1 MSERSDDLA
10 NEEQSRTVRPLTAAG
25 LLLILV
31 STTALVTYGIL
42 TVPGVLA
49 AKGGPPDEF
58 LAAATAQAAGFTATL
73 DEATTTPTGDGPT
86 ATPDPDAENDPT
98 ATTVVQAGAGT
109 AGSAGARPPSVR
121 PTANPY
127 GDWPLPD
134 WVDERYWISI
144 PQIAL
149 EAPVIALAPTDK
161 SVDGVDVLRLPVPN
175 SFSVAWDLTSAA
187 PGFAGNTIL
196 TGHSNFYGGVF
207 GNLDSVTQGAEIA
220 VWSEY
225 GVFSYYV
232 SSINYL
238 EESGQPMEVRLQNA
252 QWLNDTADDRITLIT
267 CWPTSTSSHRL
278 VIVGQR

>member
-1 MSERSDDLA
+1 MSERSPDFQND
-10 NEEQSRTVRPLTAAG
+10 EQSRKIRPLTAAG

-58 LAAATAQAAGFTATL
+58 LAAATAQAAQFT
-73 DEATTTPTGDGPT
+73 PT
-86 ATPDPDAENDPT
+86 ATGNTPTPSSEGSPGTPDGDAEGGST
-98 ATTVVQAGAGT
+98 ATPVAQASTGGGSTGAL
-109 AGSAGARPPSVR
+109 PPSVR
-121 PTANPY
+121 PTVNPY

-134 WVDERYWISI
+134 WVDDRYWLSI

-149 EAPVIALAPTDK
+149 EAPVIALAPDDRT
-161 SVDGVDVLRLPVPN
+161 VEGANVLRLPVPN
-175 SFSVAWDLTSAA
+175 SFSVAWDLTSAQ
-187 PGFAGNTIL
+187 PGFAGNTIM

-207 GNLDSVTQGAEIA
+207 GNLDSLTAGAEIA

-232 SSINYL
+232 SGVHYI
-238 EESGQPMEVRLQNA
+238 EENGQPLDVRLQNA
-252 QWLNDTADDRITLIT
+252 QWLNDTVDDRITLIT

-278 VIVGQR
+278 VVVGTR